1 MFQSV
6 IESTFNQLWF
16 WLNFTV
22 LDPRKVLER
31 ITDAESYDS
40 EEINELVN
48 FFGGDKKYTCKGKS
62 VFQKAD
68 LQDCQQY
75 FIT

>member
-1 MFQSV
+1 M
-6 IESTFNQLWF
+6 
-16 WLNFTV
+16 
-22 LDPRKVLER
+22 DPRKVLER